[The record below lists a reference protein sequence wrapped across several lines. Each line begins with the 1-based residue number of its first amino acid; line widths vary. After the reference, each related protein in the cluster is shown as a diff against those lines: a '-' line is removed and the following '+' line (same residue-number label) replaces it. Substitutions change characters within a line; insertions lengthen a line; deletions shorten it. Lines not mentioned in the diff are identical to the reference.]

1 MARKRKKKSDLT
13 KVSKDTREWLEHHTM
28 EDMREL
34 TCEMYSDG
42 VDVSEM
48 VEVVNKLEE
57 IAEQELGIHED
68 ITYPTAG
75 GTRKK
80 LEESSS

>member
-1 MARKRKKKSDLT
+1 MGRKRKQKSNLS
-13 KVSKDTREWLEHHTM
+13 KVSKDTREWLEHHDM
-28 EDMREL
+28 EDMKEL

-42 VDVSEM
+42 EDVSEL

-57 IAEQELGIHED
+57 IAEHELGIHED
-68 ITYPTAG
+68 LSMPTADG
-75 GTRKK
+75 RRKK

>member
-1 MARKRKKKSDLT
+1 MAKKRKEKSNLT
-13 KVSKDTREWLEHHTM
+13 KVSKDTKDWLEHHTM
-28 EDMREL
+28 EDMKEL

-57 IAEQELGIHED
+57 IAEHELGIHEETSMPNPD
-68 ITYPTAG
+68 

-80 LEESSS
+80 LDESS